1 MTSSIPRHDLKGIL
15 TWGME
20 VAAYHPTA
28 HRQLWE
34 LVFQCAM
41 QQAQLPHRQAV
52 LQLCRLALSAQD
64 DDAFIGGLKEVT
76 SQHQIG
82 TGDLAASLCLVLL
95 EVCQDLYDQASQF
108 LSAHQR

>member
-1 MTSSIPRHDLKGIL
+1 MTTPQPIDLNWL
-15 TWGME
+15 YTWGME

-34 LVFQCAM
+34 MVSQCAM
-41 QQAQLPHRQAV
+41 QQAQLPHREAV

-82 TGDLAASLCLVLL
+82 TGDLAASLCLVLI
-95 EVCQDLYDQASQF
+95 EVLTDLYDQASQF
-108 LSAHQR
+108 LSAQQR